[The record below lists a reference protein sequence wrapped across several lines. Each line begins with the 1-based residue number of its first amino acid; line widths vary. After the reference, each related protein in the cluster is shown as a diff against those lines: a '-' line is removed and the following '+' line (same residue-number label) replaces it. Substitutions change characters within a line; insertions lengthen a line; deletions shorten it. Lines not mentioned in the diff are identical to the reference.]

1 MKFWNAG
8 VGVMAVLALAGPN
21 MRAQAQDL
29 PKSDKAEMSKVQIR
43 GQLMPVQTIFLANA
57 SQPNDANELL
67 NGIRQM
73 LPSDVRLYVTPGQN
87 SISVSGTP
95 EEIAAA
101 QKLIGELDRPK
112 KSYRLTFTITESDAG
127 KKIGVQHTS
136 MVVTAGGRTTIKNG
150 SKVPVATGSYNTAG
164 AASQTQFTYLDVGIN
179 IDATLNEVA
188 GGAQLKAKVEQSSAT
203 EDKEIAGIH
212 EPVVRQSVMEGV
224 SLLTMGKPEVLGALD
239 ISGSTR
245 HLDIEVV
252 MEPVK

>member
-1 MKFWNAG
+1 MKFLNAS
-8 VGVMAVLALAGPN
+8 VGLMAVLVVSGSSTW
-21 MRAQAQDL
+21 AQDAQ
-29 PKSDKAEMSKVQIR
+29 KSDKAEMSKVQVH
-43 GQLMPVQTIFLANA
+43 GPQMPVQTLFLANT
-57 SQPNDANELL
+57 SQPNDANEILTGL
-67 NGIRQM
+67 RLM
-73 LPSDVRLYVTPGQN
+73 LPSDTKLYLDMGEN
-87 SISVSGTP
+87 SISISGTP

-101 QKLIGELDRPK
+101 QKLIAELDRPK
-112 KSYRLTFTITESDAG
+112 KSYRLTFTITESDGG

-136 MVVTAGGRTTIKNG
+136 MVVAAGQRTTMKNG
-150 SKVPVATGSYNTAG
+150 SKVPVATGSFSTSG
-164 AASQTQFTYLDVGIN
+164 ASTQTQFTYLDVGIN

-224 SLLTMGKPEVLGALD
+224 SLLQMGKPEVIGSLD
-239 ISGSTR
+239 ITGSTR